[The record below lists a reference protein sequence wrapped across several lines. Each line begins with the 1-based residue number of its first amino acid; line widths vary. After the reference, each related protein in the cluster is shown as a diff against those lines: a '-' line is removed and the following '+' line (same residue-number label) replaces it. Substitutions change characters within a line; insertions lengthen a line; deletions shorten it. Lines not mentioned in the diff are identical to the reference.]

1 MTRDL
6 PDGEELTTVRAMARR
21 GDLVEAD
28 RRAVA
33 LRNRTPAGS
42 PARGEAAHL
51 CGSIA
56 FEQGRIEEA
65 ERHFEEA
72 ISIARGAGDAELTAR
87 ATTNLGSI
95 AHLRGKDTLAL
106 SLYRSA
112 MIAWRG
118 LGHAAGVA
126 QVSHN
131 LALVFREQGDLG
143 AAAAAATRAVRAARE
158 SGDTA
163 LEGTVR
169 LGSVEQ
175 ALAEGAIGRAT
186 VELDHARRC
195 AEAARDGLGQAEA
208 ARLEGAIALA
218 EGRFATALRRAG
230 LGQRRALRLGG
241 LQCASECAELA
252 FQASR
257 MLRRV
262 RSAQRFYHSA
272 ALGYARLSARPAL
285 RRLETS
291 RPA

>member
-6 PDGEELTTVRAMARR
+6 PDSEELTAVRAMARR

-72 ISIARGAGDAELTAR
+72 ISIARGAGDAALTAR

-169 LGSVEQ
+169 LGNVEQ